1 MIRSVLAALLGGSA
15 EGDLKPAEVYANPF
29 GALCHLL
36 EGWRPPEEGMLA
48 STPKDTPEYGLT
60 VFGRVVASA
69 SAFSELK
76 AWAETVAE
84 DAAAYRGLPPS
95 EVRFLRDVAGVVR
108 EAGSYKALH
117 EWARKQAEAE

>member
-1 MIRSVLAALLGGSA
+1 
-15 EGDLKPAEVYANPF
+15 
-29 GALCHLL
+29 
-36 EGWRPPEEGMLA
+36 
-48 STPKDTPEYGLT
+48 
-60 VFGRVVASA
+60 
-69 SAFSELK
+69 LK